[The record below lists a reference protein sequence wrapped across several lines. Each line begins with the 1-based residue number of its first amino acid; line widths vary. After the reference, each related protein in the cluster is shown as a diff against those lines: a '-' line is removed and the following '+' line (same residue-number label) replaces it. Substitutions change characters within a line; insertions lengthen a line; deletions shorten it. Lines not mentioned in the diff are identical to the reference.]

1 MADALE
7 TVISLGYISAT
18 VLFILG
24 LRFLSS
30 PRTARRGNRVAAVG
44 MLIATVVTLLAGPL
58 LAGVAFPDA
67 ALLVTA
73 VAGTLGGAWLSTAL
87 GLQKR

>member
-1 MADALE
+1 MPPLVPALL
-7 TVISLGYISAT
+7 TYIT
-18 VLFILG
+18 LG
-24 LRFLSS
+24 LALGGRSVRL
-30 PRTARRGNRVAAVG
+30 GV
-44 MLIATVVTLLAGPL
+44 ATVVTLLAGPL